1 MWQRSRIG
9 SMGVKLAI
17 LDRVTRDG
25 LKVMCNWAMQQSQGR
40 ENNNNNNILEVLT
53 MWPVG

>member
-1 MWQRSRIG
+1 
-9 SMGVKLAI
+9 MGVKLAI

-40 ENNNNNNILEVLT
+40 ENNNKNNILEVLT